1 MQPKFKTVI
10 ADASC
15 FIILFKIGELGL
27 LRKIFGE
34 VYTTVEIAEEFGFP
48 LPSWINL
55 RSVTNKNYQQVLERE
70 VDKGEASALA
80 FPFSAMS
87 LQRLCV

>member
-15 FIILFKIGELGL
+15 FIILYKIEELDL
-27 LRKIFGE
+27 LQKVFDE
-34 VYTTVEIAEEFGFP
+34 VYTTVEIAEEFGLP
-48 LPSWINL
+48 LPSWINI
-55 RSVTNKNYQQVLERE
+55 RSVANKNYQQMFERE

-80 FPFSAMS
+80 LNFEIEIRF
-87 LQRLCV
+87 